1 MRFRNDRQD
10 RAQRRVVRGGRAV
23 QGAARVAVRFGA
35 GVAAL
40 AAAALVLAGC
50 AGAPPPP
57 KPTVLEAVVTAGA
70 QVNPNAQ
77 QRPSPVMV
85 RVFDLKSALAFEAAD
100 FVSLFNSERDALGA
114 DLVEREEFVLQPGE
128 SHRLQRPLKP
138 EVKTLGIAVAF
149 RDLERATW
157 RVVVPVR
164 ANATNKVTLTLDG
177 IRVTATVAP

>member
-1 MRFRNDRQD
+1 MTFGIDRQG
-10 RAQRRVVRGGRAV
+10 RR
-23 QGAARVAVRFGA
+23 QLAAGRVARFT
-35 GVAAL
+35 AL
-40 AAAALVLAGC
+40 AAVLALAGC
-50 AGAPPPP
+50 ASPPPPPPPP
-57 KPTVLEAVVTAGA
+57 KPTLLEAVVTAGA
-70 QVNPNAQ
+70 QVNPNSQ

-100 FVSLFNSERDALGA
+100 FVSLFNSERDALA
-114 DLVEREEFVLQPGE
+114 TDLVEREEFVLQPGE
-128 SHRLQRPLKP
+128 SRRLQRPLKP

-164 ANATNKVTLTLDG
+164 PNATNKVTLTLDG

>member
-1 MRFRNDRQD
+1 MTFRIDRQG
-10 RAQRRVVRGGRAV
+10 RRRQV
-23 QGAARVAVRFGA
+23 AAA
-35 GVAAL
+35 AAL
-40 AAAALVLAGC
+40 AAMFALAGC
-50 AGAPPPP
+50 ASAPPPPPPP
-57 KPTVLEAVVTAGA
+57 KPTLLDAVVTASA

-77 QRPSPVMV
+77 QRASPVMV
-85 RVFDLKSALAFEAAD
+85 RVFDLKGALAFEAAD
-100 FVSLFNSERDALGA
+100 FVSLFNSERDALA
-114 DLVEREEFVLQPGE
+114 TDLVEREEFVLQPGA

-138 EVKTLGIAVAF
+138 EVKALGIAVAF